1 MIDKDSLPDCLEVT
15 AWTED
20 AQGELDEIM
29 GVRHR
34 EYQVEGVQFHPES
47 ILTEHGYA
55 LLQNFLEQASAGR
68 RQPRREMMEIQA
80 AIKSVMARQDL
91 SIDEMASVMQ
101 QIMTGECTAS
111 QIGGFLVGLRMK
123 GESVDELSAAARVM
137 RELSTR
143 VEVGCDHLVD
153 TAGTGG
159 DSSGSFNISTA
170 SAIVAAAA
178 GAHVAKHGN
187 RSMTSKSGSADLLE
201 AAGVKLD
208 ISPAQIGECIEQVGV
223 GFMFAP
229 AHHGAMKHAIGPRR
243 EMAVRT
249 MFNVLGPL
257 TNPAGAPNQI
267 IGVFD
272 AELVEPMARVLQQ
285 LGSHHVMVVHGE
297 DGMDEISIS
306 APTKVAELKGGQVN
320 SYTLAPADFG
330 MQTASV
336 EELRVESAEQ
346 SLAMVRSVFADQ
358 PGAPRDIVCL
368 NAGAAIYV
376 SGLTDTLAA
385 GVDAARAAISE
396 GKAAAV
402 LDNLV
407 ARTNGA

>member
-1 MIDKDSLPDCLEVT
+1 
-15 AWTED
+15 
-20 AQGELDEIM
+20 
-29 GVRHR
+29 
-34 EYQVEGVQFHPES
+34 
-47 ILTEHGYA
+47 
-55 LLQNFLEQASAGR
+55 
-68 RQPRREMMEIQA
+68 MEIQA
-80 AIKSVMARQDL
+80 AIKAVMARQDL
-91 SIDEMASVMQ
+91 SVDEMATVMQ
-101 QIMTGECTAS
+101 QIMTGECTPS

-123 GESVDELSAAARVM
+123 GETVDELSAAARVM
-137 RELSTR
+137 RDLSTR
-143 VEVGCDHLVD
+143 VDVGCDHLVD

-187 RSMTSKSGSADLLE
+187 RSMTSNSGSADVLE

-208 ISPAQIGECIEQVGV
+208 ISPSQIGECIEQVGV

-249 MFNVLGPL
+249 VFNVLGPL

-272 AELVEPMARVLQQ
+272 GELVEPMARVLQQ
-285 LGSHHVMVVHGE
+285 LGSRHVMVVHAE

-306 APTKVAELKGGQVN
+306 APTRVAELKDGEVS
-320 SYTLAPADFG
+320 SYTLTPADFG
-330 MQTASV
+330 MEAASV
-336 EELRVESAEQ
+336 DALKVNSAAE
-346 SLAMVRSVFADQ
+346 SLAMIRTVLADQ
-358 PGAPRDIVCL
+358 AGPARDIVCL

-376 SGLTDTLAA
+376 SGCTATLAA
-385 GVDAARAAISE
+385 GVGAARAAISS

-402 LDNLV
+402 LENLV
-407 ARTNGA
+407 ARTNAND